1 MLSNTMSFT
10 AIVNNNYLSISHH
23 CGQLH
28 INDVTIDL
36 AYDICSLSISKNKIY
51 VVYSH
56 IRHDGFYVI
65 DSDIPLNNIVA
76 YDFLG
81 NCVWKIE
88 DIWSVSTVITKAM
101 CSGLHF
107 CNVKWYDGETYSK
120 HLPHYLSH
128 NKINGRTFEVV
139 NNHEYLVA
147 YTIMGECYTFDLT
160 TSEIV
165 HIANV

>member
-1 MLSNTMSFT
+1 MSFT

-28 INDVTIDL
+28 INDVTIDMP
-36 AYDICSLSISKNKIY
+36 YDICSLSISKNKIY

-65 DSDIPLNNIVA
+65 DSDIPLNNIGA

-81 NCVWKIE
+81 NRVWKIE
-88 DIWSVSTVITKAM
+88 DIWSVSTVIAKEM

-120 HLPHYLSH
+120 HLPHYLSY
-128 NKINGRTFEVV
+128 NKINGRAFEVV

-147 YTIMGECYTFDLT
+147 YTTMGECYTFDLT
-160 TSEIV
+160 IGEIV
-165 HIANV
+165 HITNV